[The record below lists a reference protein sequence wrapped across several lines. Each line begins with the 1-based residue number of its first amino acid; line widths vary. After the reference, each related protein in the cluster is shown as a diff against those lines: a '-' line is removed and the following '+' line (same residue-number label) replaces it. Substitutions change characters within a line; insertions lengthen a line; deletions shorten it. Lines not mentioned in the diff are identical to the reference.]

1 MQEEVAVAGR
11 RKKTSPT
18 DEPSAEDIR
27 VRAYELYLERG
38 GQDGNEVDDWVR
50 AEKELRQRSR
60 ESREAR
66 P

>member
-1 MQEEVAVAGR
+1 MASR
-11 RKKTSPT
+11 RKKTSPAAA
-18 DEPSAEDIR
+18 PSAEEIR

-50 AEKELRQRSR
+50 AEKELRQRSK
-60 ESREAR
+60 SDAAEAN